1 MKRIIASMMLLCALM
16 ASADLMAQKPQT
28 KNKIAAKAPDK
39 TAQAKPKERP
49 MPPIIC
55 NFGFY
60 KYENTAENSTTSM
73 LNAVAHDFYGTHFV
87 VRLTGDNHI
96 ILYNRDHLEG
106 LIIEETSL
114 KELAAHPAFN
124 LRDGSS
130 IPEINTFFAAA
141 KKELDQQKT
150 ARGHNTRLICEIKNP
165 KNPDFC
171 DIFIEELIKAVED
184 AQMHN
189 LITLASDNVYLCKTL
204 AARVPDIP
212 VALINGNM
220 PPEKLSSM
228 GITAMYYDFKTL
240 LEHPEWIDEA
250 HKRGLTVYASGVDD
264 PDITLKLTQLKVDA
278 IATNLPLDMQ
288 EWLEKK

>member
-39 TAQAKPKERP
+39 TAQAKPQKKDLP
-49 MPPIIC
+49 GIIC
-55 NFGFY
+55 NLGFH
-60 KYENTAENSTTSM
+60 KYENTAENSISSM
-73 LNAVAHDFYGTHFV
+73 SNAVAHDFYGTHFV

-96 ILYNRDHLEG
+96 ILYSRDNLEG
-106 LIIEETSL
+106 LIIEETPL

-204 AARVPDIP
+204 AARMPDIP
-212 VALINGNM
+212 VAFITSKM
-220 PPEKLSSM
+220 PPTKISEM
-228 GITAMYYDFKTL
+228 GISDICYSFKTL

-250 HKRGLTVYASGVDD
+250 HKKDMKVYASIVDD
-264 PDITLKLTQLKVDA
+264 PEFVHKLTQLKVDA
-278 IATNLPLDMQ
+278 IVTNLPIDMQ